1 MIDNGGLDKDL
12 CRRCDNKSPNWSDS
26 ENILK
31 LSQLDLLTD
40 QICRKGKSGIKVDD
54 KDFGSI
60 NWKKRNFSFLRLER
74 LYEEYMRKDN
84 RSSVWGL
91 LFIQV
96 EKSGRLP
103 ASEIKRRRPDWR
115 GKL

>member
-91 LFIQV
+91 VCL
-96 EKSGRLP
+96 KS
-103 ASEIKRRRPDWR
+103 
-115 GKL
+115 